1 MMVGGASWAS
11 WKQSDEQ
18 QEQEVGFPYKRSPQV
33 TSLYL
38 ATDRIPYNESS
49 GKECE
54 YEFFRNQTRLY
65 LGPRGGHDLL
75 AAVSIDAWKS
85 ADDNEEGEVLANV
98 LLTAHG
104 DMIVDFHDNGV
115 RMHQPVLDHIRAAEE
130 TLKQIW
136 QEKVCQYSG
145 KIVCA
150 TVLTIPRSVMD
161 QINDYLNADTEDAYQ
176 GEDNTITYTAHFPD
190 GKEMDVKCCGCRDES
205 SWTEA
210 VLFDKNGAELC
221 CSEPADEYDG
231 TWTLENEGVE
241 YIVYIAV
248 EK

>member
-1 MMVGGASWAS
+1 MNFSEIRHEYIWGPAVESGA
-11 WKQSDEQ
+11 
-18 QEQEVGFPYKRSPQV
+18 
-33 TSLYL
+33 
-38 ATDRIPYNESS
+38 N
-49 GKECE
+49 
-54 YEFFRNQTRLY
+54 
-65 LGPRGGHDLL
+65 GGHDLL

>member
-1 MMVGGASWAS
+1 M
-11 WKQSDEQ
+11 
-18 QEQEVGFPYKRSPQV
+18 P
-33 TSLYL
+33 
-38 ATDRIPYNESS
+38 
-49 GKECE
+49 
-54 YEFFRNQTRLY
+54 
-65 LGPRGGHDLL
+65 
-75 AAVSIDAWKS
+75 
-85 ADDNEEGEVLANV
+85 
-98 LLTAHG
+98 
-104 DMIVDFHDNGV
+104 
-115 RMHQPVLDHIRAAEE
+115 
-130 TLKQIW
+130 
-136 QEKVCQYSG
+136 
-145 KIVCA
+145 
-150 TVLTIPRSVMD
+150 VLTIPRSVMD

>member
-1 MMVGGASWAS
+1 MNFSEIRHDYIWGPAVENGA
-11 WKQSDEQ
+11 
-18 QEQEVGFPYKRSPQV
+18 
-33 TSLYL
+33 
-38 ATDRIPYNESS
+38 N
-49 GKECE
+49 
-54 YEFFRNQTRLY
+54 
-65 LGPRGGHDLL
+65 GGHDLL

-104 DMIVDFHDNGV
+104 DMIVDFHDN
-115 RMHQPVLDHIRAAEE
+115 
-130 TLKQIW
+130 
-136 QEKVCQYSG
+136 
-145 KIVCA
+145 
-150 TVLTIPRSVMD
+150 
-161 QINDYLNADTEDAYQ
+161 

>member
-1 MMVGGASWAS
+1 MNFSEIRHDYIWGPAVENGA
-11 WKQSDEQ
+11 
-18 QEQEVGFPYKRSPQV
+18 
-33 TSLYL
+33 
-38 ATDRIPYNESS
+38 N
-49 GKECE
+49 
-54 YEFFRNQTRLY
+54 
-65 LGPRGGHDLL
+65 GGHDLL

-161 QINDYLNADTEDAYQ
+161 
-176 GEDNTITYTAHFPD
+176 HFPD